1 MTRYDAARDAV
12 REIADELDACI
23 DEARSRQ
30 QTTTPA
36 VKAERAARIA
46 DLQAMLADARAKA
59 EWLRTNPA
67 GDVEVTP

>member
-23 DEARSRQ
+23 DEARSPQ
-30 QTTTPA
+30 QTVGRA

-46 DLQAMLADARAKA
+46 DLQARLADAKAKA
-59 EWLRTNPA
+59 EWLRTSPA
-67 GDVEVTP
+67 GDVEVAP